1 MMWKFS
7 KKLFLNDKNSNQ
19 RPKKKKDRRSA
30 HSSDHVTENCSVSV
44 DPINLNE
51 YQESRAIKKF
61 RENALAFE
69 TCTICFEE
77 NPNIATLC
85 CGKVVHIAC
94 MVKWLNTKESCHQC
108 RANMPLCSTSS
119 STLKTHT
126 TLITPSTRLTT
137 YTSLISPHRREE
149 FPISTS
155 LRTLF
160 PDDFPTSSEDLLPW
174 STVPFQRPSTNTPT
188 RRPRHRTR
196 NPYSRHNPR
205 RLLSESPAL
214 LRPPSR
220 GRSRQAPPHR
230 VRRRQVVSRARGNN
244 NTLSS
249 RISSG
254 DEEYDNDSDLS
265 WGDEGSDND
274 SVVQLTNGVYRG
286 YTGQSS
292 EHNRVVPSY
301 L

>member
-61 RENALAFE
+61 REDALAFE

-108 RANMPLCSTSS
+108 RANIPLCSTSS
-119 STLKTHT
+119 FTPKTHT
-126 TLITPSTRLTT
+126 TLITPSTRPTT
-137 YTSLISPHRREE
+137 HTALASPHIRED
-149 FPISTS
+149 FPVSTS

-160 PDDFPTSSEDLLPW
+160 PEDFSTSSE
-174 STVPFQRPSTNTPT
+174 TNTPT
-188 RRPRHRTR
+188 RRPRYRTR
-196 NPYSRHNPR
+196 NPFSRRNPR
-205 RLLSESPAL
+205 RLLSGSPPL

-254 DEEYDNDSDLS
+254 DEESDNDSDLS